1 MNFKFSFCIPL
12 IAKLNK
18 HEKEPKLE
26 QLLYLDES
34 CSFILYQFPN
44 SQVTVSNYYQ
54 KWKSGEQDAID
65 MLGNQ
70 ESDLISFGKSRLA
83 NHISPKK

>member
-44 SQVTVSNYYQ
+44 SQVTVSNYY
-54 KWKSGEQDAID
+54 
-65 MLGNQ
+65 
-70 ESDLISFGKSRLA
+70 
-83 NHISPKK
+83 